1 MLLITAL
8 LVLVV
13 APLFLAVI
21 GMVRARHAVPAP
33 HVGTRPWGWRM
44 SVASILLYVLAFN
57 VTFFVQELF
66 LVLPKALTPG
76 LQPTLF
82 HNNHSWEGTHP
93 LASLFQG
100 TGALAT
106 LLVGIAAGAWLRYNR
121 TGPAWWRLLVF
132 WMAFSGVFMA
142 LPQAVIGALV
152 PQGDVGMAMTYFGL
166 GSTAKAAVALL
177 ALAAMPLFALWLLRP
192 LLELAEDPAQVAG
205 ASARTRFVWLAAALP
220 ALLAIVLIVPFRVP
234 REWVEVLLLP
244 VIVTVAGLGWMQAGA
259 WWIGNIRLTAGH
271 RDWPIGSLLVG
282 TLVLLAVFQLVLR
295 PGIAF
300 Y

>member
-1 MLLITAL
+1 MLPIAAL

-13 APLFLAVI
+13 APLAFAII
-21 GMVRARHAVPAP
+21 GMVRMRGEPPVRHEAV
-33 HVGTRPWGWRM
+33 RPWRWRM
-44 SVASILLYVLAFN
+44 SAVSMLLYTLAFN
-57 VTFFVQELF
+57 LTFFVQELF

-76 LQPTLF
+76 LRPTLF
-82 HNNHSWEGTHP
+82 HNNHGWEGTHP

-106 LLVGIAAGAWLRYNR
+106 LLVGIAAGLWLRRTR

-132 WMAFSGVFMA
+132 WMAFGGVFMA

-166 GSTAKAAVALL
+166 GPAAKATVALL
-177 ALAAMPLFALWLLRP
+177 ALIAMPLFALWLLRP
-192 LLELAEDPAQVAG
+192 LLELAGDPAQVAG
-205 ASARTRFVWLAAALP
+205 AGARMRFVLLAATLP
-220 ALLAIVLIVPFRVP
+220 ALLAIVLIVPFRMP

-244 VIVTVAGLGWMQAGA
+244 VIVTVAGLAWTQAGA
-259 WWIGNIRLTAGH
+259 WRIHAVRPLEGRGG
-271 RDWPIGSLLVG
+271 WPIGALLAAVIA
-282 TLVLLAVFQLVLR
+282 LLAVFQLVLR